1 MQHYKDLNDLL
12 EKSNS
17 AYKFYSGLP
26 YDVQQMLDESKRGIC
41 NENELMNYVNNYIGT
56 EYR

>member
-1 MQHYKDLNDLL
+1 MQHYKNLNDLI
-12 EKSNS
+12 EKSPT

-26 YDVQQMLDESKRGIC
+26 YDVQQMLDESNRGIC
-41 NENELMNYVNNYIGT
+41 TENELVNYVENYIGT